1 MIQQGNINIKNW
13 YYDRENGM
21 EVKQKKDEVYYKLPA
36 ENVYISLVKLF
47 IQFIEIRPMIAS
59 MEHTSQGKI
68 K

>member
-1 MIQQGNINIKNW
+1 MTDK
-13 YYDRENGM
+13 M
-21 EVKQKKDEVYYKLPA
+21 EVKQKKVEVCYKLPT

-59 MEHTSQGKI
+59 MEPTSHVKI